1 MKKLK
6 KFENF
11 NKHVYNDINGI
22 PIELKDFVMVP
33 EPENG
38 DTWNYGDFE
47 AMVIEFD
54 NEYIV
59 VEDSDEDCFS
69 ILPNRVINIEAQWYE
84 DEGYKEKG
92 IDYNTAKKMKDDI
105 EKYNL

>member
-1 MKKLK
+1 MKYIKTY
-6 KFENF
+6 ENIR
-11 NKHVYNDINGI
+11 KYNDINGL
-22 PIELKDFVMVP
+22 PIELHDFVMMP
-33 EPENG
+33 DP
-38 DTWNYGDFE
+38 DDSDHWNYGDFE

-54 NEYIV
+54 GKYII

-69 ILPNRVINIEAQWYE
+69 ILPNRVINTETQWYE

-92 IDYNTAKKMKDDI
+92 IDYETAKKMKDDM